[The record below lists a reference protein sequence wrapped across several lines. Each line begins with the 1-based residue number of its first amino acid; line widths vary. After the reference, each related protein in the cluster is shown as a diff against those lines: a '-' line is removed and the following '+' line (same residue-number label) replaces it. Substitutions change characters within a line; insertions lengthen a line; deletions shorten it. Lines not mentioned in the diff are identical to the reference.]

1 MDAPKTADI
10 TKLIDLHAKSISC
23 LARGAVPNVAMVEGM
38 QDQINSMLWLLDELI
53 SVIET
58 GDVRAPVAKV
68 H

>member
-23 LARGAVPNVAMVEGM
+23 LAMGAVPNVAIVESM
-38 QDQINSMLWLLDELI
+38 QDQLNSMLWLLDELI

-58 GDVRAPVAKV
+58 GELRAPLTKV